1 MSPPMARIAAL
12 LAALLCCGNVAGG
25 GAFSHGRR
33 AAPCLPATLYLGFGG
48 YSWGGDYTYVEA
60 GGGYTDKSE
69 YGICDASSHLWSKAS
84 GTGVLCWSA
93 SGQFTNQWIY
103 LYFNGYG
110 ASMYGG
116 FQCSGYTANPLDCD
130 LISSTYGLNSATAT
144 GGCAHPSPPPSPSPS
159 PPPVSYEQ
167 LAQNGECSGWST
179 ATISGESAEACQALC
194 DRSDTCGATTWMPN
208 AYGGPG
214 CAHPRAALLA
224 ARPPARRMPVR

>member
-1 MSPPMARIAAL
+1 MARIAAL

-144 GGCAHPSPPPSPSPS
+144 GGCAHPSPSPPPVPPGTA

-194 DRSDTCGATTWMPN
+194 DQSDTCGATTWMPN